1 VTLAAHGDFE
11 TKSVLDLRE
20 VALHNYV
27 RHPTTDVWC
36 LSWAIGD
43 MEPEVWTP
51 GQPCPERLRQ
61 HIEAGGEF
69 HAWNAPFEMAVWAE
83 IMVKRY
89 GFPPLKP
96 EQVFCVMAKSYA
108 MGLPGALEDAALALG
123 LHVLKDTEGRSL
135 MLRMARPRKVHY
147 RTPESKGVPLWDH
160 NEHDTEWWDEPEKRA
175 RLYAY
180 CQQDTRV
187 EREVDKRLMPLSE
200 KERRI
205 WLLDYKINQKGIAV
219 DRPSAE
225 AAIRMAE
232 KLKTKYDAQMADA
245 TGGAAQTCNA
255 LIPIKQWL
263 NDHGCPVDSLAKQDL
278 ADLLPCET
286 LTSEVRRV
294 LTLRQEAAKAST
306 AKFAVMTKI
315 AGGDD
320 RVRNLFQYHGAATG
334 RWAGRKVQAHNLPR
348 DVPPTEIVDRI
359 LEHVR
364 NGGHEAIDLIYGS
377 PMTVLSR
384 CLRGFFVP
392 AKGKLLV
399 GGDYSAIEGRGTAWI
414 AGEEWKLKAFRAA
427 DAGTGPGIYEL
438 GASRILHV
446 PVETIKD
453 PSFERQAYGKVP
465 ELALGYQG
473 GVGAFQ
479 TMAKTY
485 GVQVTDEEAERI
497 KLEWRALHPKTK
509 ATWSALQDA
518 AVDAV
523 RRPGEV
529 FQAGHPSRPVK
540 FKKVGSFLWCLLPSG
555 RALCYPYPKLLPG
568 KFGEQL
574 TYMTVPSPDDK
585 KKGKIIADPHNTAT
599 WARVGTYGGSLLE
612 NVVQAVCRDL
622 LAEAMLRLDDAGW
635 DVVLHVHDEIVSEEG
650 IMADP
655 QNMTAIMGVVPE
667 WAREFPIAVKCK
679 AMTRYGK

>member
-1 VTLAAHGDFE
+1 MTILHVDFE
-11 TKSVLDLRE
+11 TRSALDLRE
-20 VALHNYV
+20 VGLHNYA

-36 LSWAIGD
+36 VGWAFD
-43 MEPEVWTP
+43 DEEV
-51 GQPCPERLRQ
+51 E
-61 HIEAGGEF
+61 IGGEG
-69 HAWNAPFEMAVWAE
+69 HLPNMYRVQAHVLNGGLVIAHNAPFELAIWNN
-83 IMVKRY
+83 IMVPRY
-89 GFPPLKP
+89 GWPELKP
-96 EQVFCVMAKSYA
+96 EQTYCTMAQAYA

-135 MLRMARPRKVHY
+135 MLRMARPRKVHPDGSL
-147 RTPESKGVPLWDH
+147 TWW
-160 NEHDTEWWDEPEKRA
+160 NEEDKLA

-180 CQQDTRV
+180 CQQDVRV
-187 EREVDKRLMPLSE
+187 ERELHKRLMPLSE

-232 KLKTKYDAQMADA
+232 KLKTDYDAQMKDA
-245 TGGAAQTCNA
+245 TGGAAESCNA

-263 NDHGCPVDSLAKQDL
+263 TEHGFPVDSLAKQDL
-278 ADLLPCET
+278 ADLLTQDPPP
-286 LTSEVRRV
+286 EVRRV

-315 AGGDD
+315 AGEDD

-364 NGGHEAIDLIYGS
+364 NGEHEAIDLIYGS

-399 GGDYSAIEGRGTAWI
+399 GGDYSAIEGRGGAWFC
-414 AGEEWKLKAFRAA
+414 GEDWKLKVFRDY
-427 DAGTGPGIYEL
+427 DAGIGPGVYEL
-438 GASRILHV
+438 MAARILHV

-465 ELALGYQG
+465 ELFLQYQG
-473 GVGAFQ
+473 GIGAFQ
-479 TMAKTY
+479 TGAKTY
-485 GVQVTDEEAERI
+485 GISVLDDEADRI
-497 KLEWRALHPKTK
+497 KLEWRALHPKIK
-509 ATWSALQDA
+509 ATWYALQDA
-518 AVDAV
+518 AINAV
-523 RRPGEV
+523 RRIGEV
-529 FQAGHPSRPVK
+529 FSAGHPDRPVK
-540 FKKVGSFLWCLLPSG
+540 FKKVGSFLWALLPSG

-622 LAEAMLRLDDAGW
+622 LADAMLRLDDAGFSI
-635 DVVLHVHDEIVSEEG
+635 VLHVHDEIVAE
-650 IMADP
+650 
-655 QNMTAIMGVVPE
+655 QNAAGEILGPMVMTTLMGVVPE
-667 WAREFPIAVKCK
+667 WAKDFPIAVKCG